1 MRAGYFAYAMEWN
14 ESHTGSWCCWFL
26 ELSPQIPFTGK
37 SCYPSTKD
45 RVKSETENEK
55 IHVDH
60 TTLQL
65 HNLMYEK
72 NHYLKTIKACKYFK
86 SKYPDI
92 ELVPEE
98 EFCRD
103 TPEELKGDP
112 LSKEDPHKRMLHRL
126 NFELFQRKELCKQQE
141 ELEQR
146 KKNLQETIAN
156 RKKFISSLPSHL
168 KSLKK
173 ASLPVQ

>member
-1 MRAGYFAYAMEWN
+1 VHFNHQRLKICLCNQSSSNCRLKFRLQVNRVILQQE
-14 ESHTGSWCCWFL
+14 
-26 ELSPQIPFTGK
+26 
-37 SCYPSTKD
+37 D
-45 RVKSETENEK
+45 RVKSETENAK
-55 IHVDH
+55 IPVDH

-72 NHYLKTIKACKYFK
+72 NHYLKAIKACKDFK

-98 EFCRD
+98 EFFRD
-103 TPEELKGDP
+103 APEELKGDP
-112 LSKEDPHKRMLHRL
+112 LLKEDPHKRMLHRL
-126 NFELFQRKELCKQQE
+126 NFELFQRKELCKQRE

-168 KSLKK
+168 KALKK